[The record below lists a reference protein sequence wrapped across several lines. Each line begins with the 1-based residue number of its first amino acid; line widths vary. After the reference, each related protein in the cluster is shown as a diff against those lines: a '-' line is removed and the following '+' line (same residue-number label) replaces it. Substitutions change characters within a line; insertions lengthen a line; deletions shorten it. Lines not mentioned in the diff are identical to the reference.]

1 MRAFRPW
8 VFVSTAA
15 LALFFI
21 ALPRISD
28 DWIVKSVYAKG
39 GGGGEGGGGGGG
51 GAGGGGA
58 GGGGAG
64 GAGGGGGGGGAGAGG
79 GGGAGGD
86 NAATAVDAEAF
97 RAFLHSPQA
106 IRTTSRQNHEKLKI
120 VRRFHNARGRPCR
133 VVEQSVVISGQKTWA
148 TGTVCLQANGQWML
162 AS

>member
-15 LALFFI
+15 LVLFFI
-21 ALPRISD
+21 ALPHMSD
-28 DWIVKSVYAKG
+28 AWIVKSAYAKG

-51 GAGGGGA
+51 A

-64 GAGGGGGGGGAGAGG
+64 GAGAGGGGSGAGAGG

-86 NAATAVDAEAF
+86 NAASAVDAEAF

-106 IRTTSRQNHEKLKI
+106 IRTTSRQNHEKLRI

-133 VVEQSVVISGQKTWA
+133 VVEQSVVISGQKTRA

>member
-28 DWIVKSVYAKG
+28 DWIVTSVYAKG
-39 GGGGEGGGGGGG
+39 GGGEG
-51 GAGGGGA
+51 
-58 GGGGAG
+58 
-64 GAGGGGGGGGAGAGG
+64 GGGGGGGGAGAGG

-148 TGTVCLQANGQWML
+148 TGTVCLQAN
-162 AS
+162 